1 MSLISLFASPDPTQT
16 HSWILPETSEIIYG
30 GISSTI
36 VFALLVKF
44 AFPLA
49 KKALQGRTE

>member
-1 MSLISLFASPDPTQT
+1 MSLISLIATPDPTQT

-36 VFALLVKF
+36 VFALLYKF
-44 AFPLA
+44 ALPLS
-49 KKALQGRTE
+49 